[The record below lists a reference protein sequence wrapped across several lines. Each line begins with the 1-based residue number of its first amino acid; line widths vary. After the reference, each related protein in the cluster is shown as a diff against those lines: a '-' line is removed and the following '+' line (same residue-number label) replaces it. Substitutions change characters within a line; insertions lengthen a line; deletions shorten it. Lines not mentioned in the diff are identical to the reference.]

1 MKGMRMS
8 TEKLGDKDVRR
19 AAIVYVLTV
28 LALVAVSVWI
38 VSLFSE

>member
-8 TEKLGDKDVRR
+8 TEKLGDKDVCR

-38 VSLFSE
+38 VSLFSV